1 MQNKLKTRTHPSIS
15 RKELEAAAARSRSGQ
30 TDEGETNERQESAP
44 TGRGSAC
51 RTTHIALRAGGVE
64 AGGPEHPSLSRGADT
79 CRQPEQ
85 VIFPRGEL
93 RGPRW
98 EREPFALFRPGP
110 FCICAALRLNPP
122 TVSLA

>member
-15 RKELEAAAARSRSGQ
+15 RKEQEAAAARARSGQ
-30 TDEGETNERQESAP
+30 TDEGEPTNTRNLLLLDAVARAGQ
-44 TGRGSAC
+44 
-51 RTTHIALRAGGVE
+51 RTLRAGGVE
-64 AGGPEHPSLSRGADT
+64 APSPPSLSRGAGT

-110 FCICAALRLNPP
+110 FCTCAPSPSMLTDLPGDL
-122 TVSLA
+122 S